1 MSLALVLPKRDTSAL
16 EAALAK
22 ALPETRIEVWPEIAE
37 PESVVFAVAWRQ
49 PPGVWASMPRLQAV
63 MSYGAGVDFI
73 LNDES
78 LPESVQV
85 GRLIDPGLAHQIA
98 GYVLGAVL
106 YELRDF
112 HRYLHDQRRRR
123 WNPASVPLTAQ
134 IGILGLGEVGRTVA
148 RHFVQL
154 GFPVL
159 GWRARQ
165 QPVPDVEVVTGPT
178 GLLHV
183 ARNSD
188 YLVAALPATEATRGV
203 INRDVFRAMR
213 ARAML
218 INVGRGETVVD
229 TDLMEALE
237 NGRPRGA
244 LLDVFTREPLPEE
257 HPFWHHPGIRITPHV
272 AGLTDPEAA
281 ASAVVSA
288 YKAVV
293 TGSRLPS
300 AVSRERGY

>member
-1 MSLALVLPKRDTSAL
+1 MSLALVLPNRDTSEL

-22 ALPETRIEVWPEIAE
+22 ALPDTRIQVWPEITQ
-37 PESVVFAVAWRQ
+37 PESVIFAVAWKQ
-49 PPGVWASMPRLQAV
+49 PPDVWSSMPKLQAV
-63 MSYGAGVDFI
+63 MSYGAGVDF
-73 LNDES
+73 LLTDPS

-85 GRLIDPGLAHQIA
+85 GRFVDPGLARQIA

-112 HRYLHDQRRRR
+112 KRYAHDQRRRR
-123 WNPASVPLTAQ
+123 WNPASTPVSAQ
-134 IGILGLGEVGRTVA
+134 IGILGLGEVGRSVA
-148 RHFVQL
+148 RHFVEL
-154 GFPVL
+154 GFSVI

-165 QPVPDVEVVTGPT
+165 QPVENVEVVTGT
-178 GLLHV
+178 SGLLHV

-203 INRDVFRAMR
+203 IDKEVFRAMR
-213 ARAML
+213 ARAVL

-229 TDLMEALE
+229 TDLIEALE

-257 HPFWHHPGIRITPHV
+257 HPFWHHPNIRITPHV
-272 AGLTDPEAA
+272 AGLTDPAAA

-288 YKAVV
+288 YTAVV
-293 TGSRLPS
+293 TGGRMPN
-300 AVSRERGY
+300 AVSRDRGY